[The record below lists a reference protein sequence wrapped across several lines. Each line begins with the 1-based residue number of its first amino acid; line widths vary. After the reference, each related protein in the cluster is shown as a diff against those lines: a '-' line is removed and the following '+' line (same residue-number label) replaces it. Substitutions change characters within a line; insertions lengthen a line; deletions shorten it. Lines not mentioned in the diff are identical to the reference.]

1 MIVNFDKASRK
12 LFLMNGANSLQ
23 FSLKAKVLPSNN
35 LEISQLKAVGNSGNL
50 APFQRLVSY
59 EYSHA

>member
-1 MIVNFDKASRK
+1 MNFDKASRK

-35 LEISQLKAVGNSGNL
+35 LEISQLNAVGNY
-50 APFQRLVSY
+50 R
-59 EYSHA
+59 EI